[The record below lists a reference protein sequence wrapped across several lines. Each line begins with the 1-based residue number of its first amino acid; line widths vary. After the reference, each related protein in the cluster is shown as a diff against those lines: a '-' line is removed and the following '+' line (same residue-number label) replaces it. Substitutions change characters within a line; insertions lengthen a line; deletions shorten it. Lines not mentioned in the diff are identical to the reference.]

1 MVVEIFMPPK
11 LQVWMAFYLTWTGK
25 ALFFIFLGVF
35 FIIPAKMTNGYDGF
49 FIFTVV
55 YLLILAVA
63 LIVLQVLSCTSVSSR
78 KQARPIIIKTT
89 TTTGTGATNQ
99 SFCSCAA
106 SYQHH
111 RQQPLGDPRV
121 KPRLGLKLPPLLSPH
136 PSHDSS
142 FLITSSCVT
151 YCEREGSCAV
161 SCPLCARHEA
171 SLDYAD
177 SCCASTS
184 SFQCSRYS
192 SYAVM
197 VAASL
202 SSIR

>member
-1 MVVEIFMPPK
+1 MDVFNLVICILNILGGLFTFIGGILWMVANANVVSVVLGIYLLFVFSPHHPITAQSPFLHTPHTCRIFGLYIMVVEIFMPPK

-89 TTTGTGATNQ
+89 TTTG
-99 SFCSCAA
+99 S
-106 SYQHH
+106 
-111 RQQPLGDPRV
+111 
-121 KPRLGLKLPPLLSPH
+121 
-136 PSHDSS
+136 
-142 FLITSSCVT
+142 
-151 YCEREGSCAV
+151 
-161 SCPLCARHEA
+161 
-171 SLDYAD
+171 
-177 SCCASTS
+177 
-184 SFQCSRYS
+184 
-192 SYAVM
+192 
-197 VAASL
+197 SL
-202 SSIR
+202 SETLV